1 MREMRRGARIVG
13 EEEARRMLKIGAV
26 SKRSGIGIET
36 LRFYEKADLLDRPAR
51 TLSGYRVYGEE
62 VLERLAFIKR
72 AQSLGF
78 TLLEIKRI
86 IDDALKGESPCGE
99 VRELVRKRMA
109 ELNERLRELHRYRK
123 ELRHTLKNWD
133 KVGPAPGH
141 ICGLIEGSKVEQAAH
156 RRAER
161 LQTRVP
167 AVEQDVCAGKQRA
180 RYGGVGVQLRDDMHE
195 REHHAAT
202 ATHALCR

>member
-1 MREMRRGARIVG
+1 MRELRRGVRIVG

-51 TLSGYRVYGEE
+51 TFSGYRVYDEE
-62 VLERLAFIKR
+62 VLDRLAFIRR

-78 TLLEIKRI
+78 TLVEIKRI
-86 IDDALKGESPCGE
+86 IDDALKGDSPCGE

-123 ELRHTLKNWD
+123 ELRHTLKDWD
-133 KVGPAPGH
+133 KVGLAPGH
-141 ICGLIEGSKVEQAAH
+141 ICGLIEGSKVEHVAH

-161 LQTRVP
+161 WQTHTP
-167 AVEQDVCAGKQRA
+167 AGEQDGCAEKQPA
-180 RYGGVGVQLRDDMHE
+180 RYGRV
-195 REHHAAT
+195 
-202 ATHALCR
+202 